1 MGREAHLLVKV
12 YPGWS
17 KETKQSVR
25 EKERKRERERER
37 ERERWEIIKKQGKY
51 KA

>member
-25 EKERKRERERER
+25 EGERERER
-37 ERERWEIIKKQGKY
+37 KKERWKIIIKKQGKY